1 MALNTV
7 IPFPIFAPISTTTST
22 AATSTV
28 VRFSR
33 WNNANAEH
41 FNRRPQQLIEDDIR
55 RYRRFQTALNIA
67 NNYTPPP
74 SSPPPPPPYK
84 SIGTPSSPSLSSIPG
99 KKSKYSKVSYRNTPS
114 NPNYRQKSAQK
125 PAFRDVSKRSK
136 FPGDETADNGGNS
149 GETAVR
155 VSARYSNPNYRDNSA
170 HPAFRRALQR
180 SKLPRE
186 RETAESEESAGV
198 PAVVKVSDQGGLSYV
213 VPGAPFE
220 YMYSYTES
228 VKGVKPVALREA
240 AVAPFGPGTMPR
252 PWTGRK
258 PLPGTKKLLPE
269 FDSFQPPPA
278 GKKGVKSVQ
287 NPGPYLPGS
296 GPRYVMTREEILGE
310 ELTQV
315 EVNAMVE
322 TCRKTKRQLNMGR
335 DGLTHN
341 MLDNIHAHWK
351 RRRVCKIKCK
361 GVCTVD
367 MDNVCQQLEEK
378 TGGKIIFRRGGVVF
392 LFRGRNYNYKTRPRF
407 PLMLWKPV
415 SPVYPRLVKQ
425 VPEGLT
431 SEEATEMRKRGR
443 DLIPICK
450 LGKNGVYVNLVKTV
464 REAFEVCDLVRVN
477 CQGLN
482 PSDYRKI
489 GAKLKD
495 LVPCVLISFEFEHI
509 LMWRGKDWS
518 PSIMQ
523 PETDNKGYQISESDR
538 DAFLGPDTSD
548 PTFSDDEQESES
560 ISSNIPNC
568 KTFDEIPTSSEVV
581 TNDSD
586 VGVMA
591 HNDAFFVK
599 DDVKTD
605 FNSEIP
611 SQTNDL
617 GTEDVGGE
625 ISDDL
630 SDDAIKSGACSGERE
645 PQIDIDFGDVDPTS
659 AERISDSEVV
669 VGSSSGC
676 LVANGELDPMVENI
690 QESSPSLVSPCTE
703 GVLHLLTQA
712 LDSGR
717 ALTLDDTSLD
727 ADIVYEKSVAFAQ
740 VAPPGPAFEHRPRK
754 VAILKSENQQS
765 VVAEGD
771 TAMPEPA
778 REMKSSKKTP
788 KERKSPRIKKTN
800 DLKEEFLD
808 VVPQGSLKIDELA
821 KLLA

>member
-7 IPFPIFAPISTTTST
+7 IPFPIFAPVSTTTST
-22 AATSTV
+22 AATTAV

-41 FNRRPQQLIEDDIR
+41 FNRRPQQIIEDDLR

-74 SSPPPPPPYK
+74 SSPPPPPPK

-99 KKSKYSKVSYRNTPS
+99 KKSKYSK
-114 NPNYRQKSAQK
+114 KSAQK

-136 FPGDETADNGGNS
+136 LPDSETADNGEYS

-155 VSARYSNPNYRDNSA
+155 MSSRYSNPNYRDNSV

-198 PAVVKVSDQGGLSYV
+198 PAVVKGRRLSI
-213 VPGAPFE
+213 
-220 YMYSYTES
+220 MYSYTES
-228 VKGVKPVALREA
+228 VKGVKSVALREA
-240 AVAPFGPGTMPR
+240 AVAPFVPGTMPR
-252 PWTGRK
+252 PGTGRK
-258 PLPGTKKLLPE
+258 PLPGTKKLLSE

-315 EVNAMVE
+315 EVNALIE
-322 TCRKTKRQLNMGR
+322 GCRKTKRQLNMGR

-367 MDNVCQQLEEK
+367 MDNVCQQLEE
-378 TGGKIIFRRGGVVF
+378 
-392 LFRGRNYNYKTRPRF
+392 
-407 PLMLWKPV
+407 
-415 SPVYPRLVKQ
+415 
-425 VPEGLT
+425 
-431 SEEATEMRKRGR
+431 ATEMRKRGR
-443 DLIPICK
+443 YLIPICK

-495 LVPCVLISFEFEHI
+495 FVPCVLISFEFEHI

-560 ISSNIPNC
+560 ISSNIP
-568 KTFDEIPTSSEVV
+568 KFEVV
-581 TNDSD
+581 TKDSD
-586 VGVMA
+586 VGVMV

-599 DDVKTD
+599 DHVKTA
-605 FNSEIP
+605 FNSELP

-625 ISDDL
+625 ITDDL
-630 SDDAIKSGACSGERE
+630 SDDAIKSGACS
-645 PQIDIDFGDVDPTS
+645 
-659 AERISDSEVV
+659 
-669 VGSSSGC
+669 
-676 LVANGELDPMVENI
+676 
-690 QESSPSLVSPCTE
+690 ESSPSLVSPCTE

-765 VVAEGD
+765 AVAEGD
-771 TAMPEPA
+771 TAMPELA